1 MEESRLTHEVLKET
15 LLRLYADSPEIT
27 YLLNQISYTS
37 LEVTFQKEL
46 DARID
51 RKTYD
56 EVEKFLASE
65 DYLRYC
71 SAVSES
77 SMAMT
82 RDIAKLIEF
91 TLSMNEGRLN

>member
-1 MEESRLTHEVLKET
+1 MSNVLKQTMLT
-15 LLRLYADSPEIT
+15 LYGDSPEIL
-27 YLLNQISYTS
+27 YCLQQLDYTS

-65 DYLRYC
+65 DYLRYVEPVN
-71 SAVSES
+71 SA
-77 SMAMT
+77 SMSMT

-91 TLSMNEGRLN
+91 ILETKGETH

>member
-1 MEESRLTHEVLKET
+1 MSNVLKEAMIQ
-15 LLRLYADSPEIT
+15 LYRDSPEIL
-27 YLLNQISYTS
+27 YCLQQLDYTS

-65 DYLRYC
+65 DYLRYVEAIN
-71 SAVSES
+71 SA
-77 SMAMT
+77 SMSMT

-91 TLSMNEGRLN
+91 VLDKPQGELN

>member
-1 MEESRLTHEVLKET
+1 MSNVLKEAMLT
-15 LLRLYADSPEIT
+15 LYRDSPEIL
-27 YLLNQISYTS
+27 YCLQQLDYTS

-65 DYLRYC
+65 GYLRYC
-71 SAVSES
+71 NAVSES

-91 TLSMNEGRLN
+91 VLETKGETH

>member
-1 MEESRLTHEVLKET
+1 MSDVLKQAMLT
-15 LLRLYADSPEIT
+15 LYRDSPEIL
-27 YLLNQISYTS
+27 YCLQQLDYTS

-71 SAVSES
+71 NAVSES

-91 TLSMNEGRLN
+91 VLETKGETH

>member
-1 MEESRLTHEVLKET
+1 MSNVLKEAMLT
-15 LLRLYADSPEIT
+15 LYRDSPEIL
-27 YLLNQISYTS
+27 YCLQQLDYTS

-56 EVEKFLASE
+56 QVEKFLASD
-65 DYLRYC
+65 DYLRYVEAVN
-71 SAVSES
+71 SA
-77 SMAMT
+77 SMSMT

-91 TLSMNEGRLN
+91 VLDKPQGELN

>member
-1 MEESRLTHEVLKET
+1 MSDVLKQAMLT
-15 LLRLYADSPEIT
+15 LYRDSPEIL
-27 YLLNQISYTS
+27 YCLQQLDYTS

-51 RKTYD
+51 RKTYE

-65 DYLRYC
+65 HYFRYVEAVN
-71 SAVSES
+71 SA
-77 SMAMT
+77 SMSMT

-91 TLSMNEGRLN
+91 VLETKGETH

>member
-1 MEESRLTHEVLKET
+1 MSDVLKQAMIT
-15 LLRLYADSPEIT
+15 LYRDSPEIL
-27 YLLNQISYTS
+27 YCLQQLDYSQLNT
-37 LEVTFQKEL
+37 TFQKEL

-65 DYLRYC
+65 DYLRYVEAVN
-71 SAVSES
+71 SA
-77 SMAMT
+77 SMSMT

-91 TLSMNEGRLN
+91 VLDKPQGELN